1 MRRRLL
7 YRVDLAIDGE
17 DNSSKSMSVRVILTM
32 LAARHQ
38 KQQQNRFP
46 RAWTHKYGQQVRT

>member
-7 YRVDLAIDGE
+7 CRVGLAIDGE
-17 DNSSKSMSVRVILTM
+17 DNSSMSMSFRVILTM

-38 KQQQNRFP
+38 KQQHNQFP
-46 RAWTHKYGQQVRT
+46 RAWTHNYGQQVRT